1 MSLRP
6 GGIPLFE
13 AQMYVRKDRTKD
25 ALEVYRALA
34 LGPLRCVCVWV
45 KFSKLSRSRYIV
57 TSSNT
62 GKDSK
67 ISYHYFKHLVFLSI
81 WCCYVDRSPDLMHG
95 AQGLG

>member
-34 LGPLRCVCVWV
+34 LGPLRCVCVCG
-45 KFSKLSRSRYIV
+45 
-57 TSSNT
+57 SSSLNSA
-62 GKDSK
+62 G
-67 ISYHYFKHLVFLSI
+67 
-81 WCCYVDRSPDLMHG
+81 
-95 AQGLG
+95 QGI